1 MKAEFE
7 KIKERHTLI
16 SLNRESET
24 LDRFGFKNFIYIGG
38 YFGGHVTGIFICSLN
53 ADGSVRTNALKDD
66 NVKKNLIVEDI
77 LEDNPNEENDDE
89 MLDVILKDESIV
101 KITARVAERDG
112 DDVNMYIGYFLP
124 YFVEGHSI
132 NEPTCNF
139 EGDYLTYAKQND
151 IKSVDVYYEIML
163 VNAGHNAYKTLCLHF
178 NEQDIE
184 SGEILTICDVI
195 NIATDK
201 IIREMIDN
209 SIILY
214 DEIGRKMILS
224 LEGEEFQSEDIARL
238 IQSVRLL
245 GVKYNIDIPNE
256 ELQKGDNNA

>member
-7 KIKERHTLI
+7 KIEEFHTLV
-16 SLNRESET
+16 SLNKGNET
-24 LDRFGFKNFIYIGG
+24 LDKFGFKEAIPIGG
-38 YFGGHVTGIFICSLN
+38 YFGGHVTGIFICSVN
-53 ADGSVRTNALKDD
+53 EDGSVRTNALKEDS
-66 NVKKNLIVEDI
+66 VKKNLISSSG
-77 LEDNPNEENDDE
+77 EENDDK

-101 KITARVAERDG
+101 KITAGVAERDG
-112 DDVNMYIGYFLP
+112 NDVNMYMGYFLP

-139 EGDYLTYAKQND
+139 EGDFLTYAKYHD
-151 IKSVDVYYEIML
+151 IKNVDVYYEIML
-163 VNAGHNAYKTLCLHF
+163 VNAGHNAYKTLYLHF
-178 NEQDIE
+178 DEQDIE

-214 DEIGRKMILS
+214 DEIGRKMTLS
-224 LEGEEFQSEDIARL
+224 LEGEEFQTEDISRL

-256 ELQKGDNNA
+256 ELQKGDSNA

>member
-7 KIKERHTLI
+7 KIKEFHTLI
-16 SLNRESET
+16 SLNRKSET
-24 LDRFGFKNFIYIGG
+24 LNRFGFKETIPIGG
-38 YFGGHVTGIFICSLN
+38 YFGGHVTGIFICSVN
-53 ADGSVRTNALKDD
+53 EDGSVRTNALKEDS
-66 NVKKNLIVEDI
+66 VKKNLISN
-77 LEDNPNEENDDE
+77 LSKENDDE
-89 MLDVILKDESIV
+89 MLDTILRDKSIV
-101 KITARVAERDG
+101 KITANVAEHNG
-112 DDVNMYIGYFLP
+112 NDVNMYIGYFLP

-139 EGDYLTYAKQND
+139 EGDYLAYAKQND
-151 IKSVDVYYEIML
+151 FKSVDAYYEIML
-163 VNAGHNAYKTLCLHF
+163 VNTGHNVYKTLCLHF

-184 SGEILTICDVI
+184 NDEILTICDVVS
-195 NIATDK
+195 IAKDK
-201 IIREMIDN
+201 IICEMINN

-214 DEIGRKMILS
+214 DEIGRKMTIS
-224 LEGEEFQSEDIARL
+224 LESEEFQTKDIARF